1 MLVRTLVGRLAGQI
15 VDLPVLEAQ
24 AALANGTAVKPDET
38 PKVHGLKMTPDPK
51 TAEEV
56 IAMGKKGSGVPFL
69 TFKGEATKLL
79 GDKTPAK
86 KAAILKALEA
96 L

>member
-24 AALANGTAVKPDET
+24 AALANGSAVKPDET
-38 PKVHGLKMTPDPK
+38 PKVHGLKLTPEPK
-51 TAEEV
+51 TAAEV
-56 IAMGKKGSGVPFL
+56 IAMGQKGSGVPFL
-69 TFKGEATKLL
+69 TFKSEAAKLL
-79 GDKTPAK
+79 GDNIPGT